1 MMTILSTESA
11 NLLKELLNHEENPM
25 VVLKKYQ
32 DVPKREKVIFTGC
45 LKELQDKKMIFVD
58 YADNGPIFIEI
69 LKDGYLYEEHLNEEK
84 SNNLTQFE
92 RELDELIDRSNGIKA
107 PINASTGG
115 ISIDDYNAPAE
126 EWMNDVKIFHDR
138 YLKEHPLSN
147 QMESLLFS
155 RRLGAFKELISCL
168 KSIRK
173 DTDFINKI
181 NGIETIKV
189 PAYKARSLPEY
200 DVFISHAN
208 TDKPEI
214 IDNLYNALNLLG
226 VNIFYDKEEIEWGDK
241 WKDRILQGVEKSE
254 FAIIVISEN
263 FFGREWTEKELSN
276 FLNRQNRSGQKI
288 ILPVLHNITNQQ
300 LGEKYPEVA
309 DIQTISSSN
318 YNCEE
323 IALLFAKQY
332 IKRLKQI

>member
-1 MMTILSTESA
+1 MTILSTESE

-45 LKELQDKKMIFVD
+45 LKELQDKKMVFVD

-92 RELDELIDRSNGIKA
+92 RELDELIDRSNR
-107 PINASTGG
+107 INSPVSASTSG
-115 ISIDDYNAPAE
+115 INVDDYNAPAE

-155 RRLGAFKELISCL
+155 RRLGAFKELVSCL

-181 NGIETIKV
+181 NG
-189 PAYKARSLPEY
+189 Y
-200 DVFISHAN
+200 D
-208 TDKPEI
+208 
-214 IDNLYNALNLLG
+214 LM
-226 VNIFYDKEEIEWGDK
+226 
-241 WKDRILQGVEKSE
+241 
-254 FAIIVISEN
+254 
-263 FFGREWTEKELSN
+263 SN
-276 FLNRQNRSGQKI
+276 
-288 ILPVLHNITNQQ
+288 
-300 LGEKYPEVA
+300 
-309 DIQTISSSN
+309 
-318 YNCEE
+318 
-323 IALLFAKQY
+323 
-332 IKRLKQI
+332 